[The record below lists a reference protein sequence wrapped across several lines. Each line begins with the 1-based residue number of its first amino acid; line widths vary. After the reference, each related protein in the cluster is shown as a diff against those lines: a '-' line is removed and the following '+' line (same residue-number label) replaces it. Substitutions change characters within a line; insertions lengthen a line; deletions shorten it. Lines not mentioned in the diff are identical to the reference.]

1 MKDITTKIR
10 SGATPSGGESAYLP
24 QRQRYALI
32 RSQNVFDRYFDET
45 RLAFIS
51 DEQASSLSGAEV
63 MPGDLLLNITG
74 DGITFARSC
83 LVPAT
88 VLPAC
93 VNQHVM
99 IIRVDAQHCEPGYL
113 LSYLTHP
120 NVKPYI
126 ESFNAGGSRRAI
138 TKGHIESFEVP
149 LPPLPTQRRIA
160 DILSALD
167 DKIELNRQTNATLE
181 AMAQAIFKEWFVDFN
196 YPGATGELV
205 DSELGLIPPGWRIM
219 PLDEI
224 ADFLNGLA
232 LQKYPADSDSDY
244 LPVLKIREL
253 KSGITSSTDKA
264 SKTIPR
270 QYIIRDGD
278 LIFSWSGTLEV
289 KFWVGGEAALNQH
302 LFKVTSQ
309 QYPLWFCY
317 FWILHHLRE
326 FRSIAADKATTMGH
340 IKRGHL
346 SEAMCLVPT
355 QLEQINKV
363 VEPIIEKLINNE
375 KEMISLAQ
383 IRDTL
388 LPKLMCGEI
397 AV

>member
-1 MKDITTKIR
+1 M
-10 SGATPSGGESAYLP
+10 
-24 QRQRYALI
+24 
-32 RSQNVFDRYFDET
+32 
-45 RLAFIS
+45 
-51 DEQASSLSGAEV
+51 
-63 MPGDLLLNITG
+63 
-74 DGITFARSC
+74 
-83 LVPAT
+83 
-88 VLPAC
+88 
-93 VNQHVM
+93 
-99 IIRVDAQHCEPGYL
+99 
-113 LSYLTHP
+113 
-120 NVKPYI
+120 
-126 ESFNAGGSRRAI
+126 
-138 TKGHIESFEVP
+138 
-149 LPPLPTQRRIA
+149 
-160 DILSALD
+160 
-167 DKIELNRQTNATLE
+167 
-181 AMAQAIFKEWFVDFN
+181 
-196 YPGATGELV
+196 
-205 DSELGLIPPGWRIM
+205 
-219 PLDEI
+219 
-224 ADFLNGLA
+224 
-232 LQKYPADSDSDY
+232 
-244 LPVLKIREL
+244 
-253 KSGITSSTDKA
+253 
-264 SKTIPR
+264 
-270 QYIIRDGD
+270 
-278 LIFSWSGTLEV
+278 

>member
-99 IIRVDAQHCEPGYL
+99 IIRVDAQRCEPGYL

-149 LPPLPTQRRIA
+149 LPPLPTQHRIA

-167 DKIELNRQTNATLE
+167 DKIELNRQINATLE
-181 AMAQAIFKEWFVDFN
+181 AMAQAVFKEWFVQNESIDDWEIV
-196 YPGATGELV
+196 PLPE
-205 DSELGLIPPGWRIM
+205 IM
-219 PLDEI
+219 DINPNCSLRKDKIAPYLDM
-224 ADFLNGLA
+224 AN
-232 LQKYPADSDSDY
+232 
-244 LPVLKIREL
+244 
-253 KSGITSSTDKA
+253 
-264 SKTIPR
+264 
-270 QYIIRDGD
+270 
-278 LIFSWSGTLEV
+278 
-289 KFWVGGEAALNQH
+289 
-302 LFKVTSQ
+302 
-309 QYPLWFCY
+309 
-317 FWILHHLRE
+317 
-326 FRSIAADKATTMGH
+326 
-340 IKRGHL
+340 
-346 SEAMCLVPT
+346 VPT
-355 QLEQINKV
+355 QGHRAIEWRERAFSSGTKFVNGDTLLARITPCLENGKTAFVDFLDDGEIGWGSTEFIVLRPKPPLPPEYGYYLARSNDLRTHAIQNMVGSSGRQRVPSSCFDNFLLPVPPSELARRFGAIAKS
-363 VEPIIEKLINNE
+363 IMAKIAARDNE
-375 KEMISLAQ
+375 SRLLGQ
-383 IRDTL
+383 IRDAL